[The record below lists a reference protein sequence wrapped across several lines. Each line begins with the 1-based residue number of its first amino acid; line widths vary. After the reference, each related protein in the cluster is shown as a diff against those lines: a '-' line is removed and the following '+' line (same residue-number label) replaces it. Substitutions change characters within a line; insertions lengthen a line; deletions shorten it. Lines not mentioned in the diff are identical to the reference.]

1 MLNGALSVR
10 SCVFL
15 WDILIAT
22 MRNKT
27 IRLIIGLMTLALLG
41 VMAMQYYFIR
51 QSYIQQSQL
60 FDESVKAA
68 ISSVAARA
76 ERKEVMEYSLSI
88 QKKSKERYERELSL
102 EEQLRIQEEI
112 EQVRAKLI
120 DKQQD
125 YRMHEDNMYRLYPH
139 AVYIDNE
146 FYETYINNSQNNHLV
161 SIDFGVQRTGMG
173 SNLYQENFIEVKAL
187 KALPLAKAQDD
198 SVRFLLLM
206 DINPMTKIAVNNI
219 IALPPKTDL
228 LLERRL
234 KSLEQNLRL
243 LQANTLVDSI
253 AILGGKNPRVVED
266 FAISVELSKRPLN
279 DRVDVVYLQ
288 QELKEELSLREINS
302 PFHLE
307 VKDDQQ
313 VLYTFAN
320 SDLNIDHTTESY
332 STPLFREDLDRSPG
346 QLTIYFPNKNKVLLE
361 NVSMMLFSSIALLLV
376 LVGSFAYTILT
387 ILRQKKISEMKTDFI
402 NNMTHE
408 FKTPVATIMIASE
421 SLKDPDI
428 TMDEQ
433 RVAKLANII
442 YDENV
447 RLGNHIERVLNI
459 AQLEKE
465 NLRLHLREIPVNKLV
480 AVVADSMELQ
490 FQKNGVEVGLNLEAE
505 SDLIIGDE
513 LHLSNVIYNLLDNA
527 LKYGKE
533 NPKINISTKNV
544 SQGIRISVED
554 NGIGMNKDQL
564 SKIFDQFYRIPTG
577 NLHDVKGFG
586 LGLSYVSEIVKS
598 LHGKVIVKSEKGK
611 GTIFEVYFPLKK
623 EVN

>member
-1 MLNGALSVR
+1 MR
-10 SCVFL
+10 SYVFL
-15 WDILIAT
+15 FDIRIVT

-27 IRLIIGLMTLALLG
+27 IRLIIGLMTVALLG

-88 QKKSKERYERELSL
+88 QQKSKERYERELSL

-125 YRMHEDNMYRLYPH
+125 YRTQEDNMYRIYPH
-139 AVYIDNE
+139 AVHIDNE
-146 FYETYINNSQNNHLV
+146 FYETYINNPKNNHLV
-161 SIDFGVQRTGMG
+161 SIDFGVQRSGVG

-187 KALPLAKAQDD
+187 QALPMANAQDD
-198 SVRFLLLM
+198 SVRYLLLM
-206 DINPMTKIAVNNI
+206 DINPMTKSSLNNI
-219 IALPPKTDL
+219 VTLPPKTDL
-228 LLERRL
+228 SLERRL
-234 KSLEQNLRL
+234 GTLERNLRL

-253 AILGGKNPRVVED
+253 AILGGKNPRAIED

-279 DRVDVVYLQ
+279 DRLDIVYIQ
-288 QELKEELSLREINS
+288 SELKEELSLREINS
-302 PFHLE
+302 PFHME
-307 VKDDQQ
+307 VKDDRE
-313 VLYTFAN
+313 VLYSFAN
-320 SDLNIDHTTESY
+320 TDLHIDNSAESY

-346 QLTIYFPNKNKVLLE
+346 QLTVYFPNKSKVLLE
-361 NVSMMLFSSIALLLV
+361 NVSVMLFTSISLLLV
-376 LVGSFAYTILT
+376 LAGSFAYTILT

-465 NLRLHLREIPVNKLV
+465 NVRLHLKEIAVNNLV
-480 AVVADSMELQ
+480 SVVADSMELQ
-490 FQKNGVEVGLNLEAE
+490 FQKNGVQVGLHLEAE
-505 SDLIIGDE
+505 SDQIVGDE
-513 LHLSNVIYNLLDNA
+513 LHLSNVIFNLLDNA

-544 SQGIRISVED
+544 GQGIRISVED

-564 SKIFDQFYRIPTG
+564 SKIFDQFYRISTG
-577 NLHDVKGFG
+577 NRHDVKGFG
-586 LGLSYVSEIVKS
+586 LGLSYVSDIVKS
-598 LHGKVIVKSEKGK
+598 LNGKVTVKSEKGK

-623 EVN
+623 